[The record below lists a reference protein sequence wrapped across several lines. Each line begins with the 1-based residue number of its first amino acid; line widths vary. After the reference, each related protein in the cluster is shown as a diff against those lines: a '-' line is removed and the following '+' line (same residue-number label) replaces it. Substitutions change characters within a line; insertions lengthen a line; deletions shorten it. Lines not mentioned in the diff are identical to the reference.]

1 MFPLETVR
9 TRLAVDHR
17 RYMNVPNALR
27 TIAAEEGVL
36 ALYRVRL
43 FRSLLGCRCLGQA
56 VGRSTDQALLVL
68 CVAGGRRAS
77 ACRLLLLALH
87 VGA

>member
-1 MFPLETVR
+1 MRPAGVTSTLAMFPLETVR

-36 ALYRVRL
+36 ALYRVRFAL
-43 FRSLLGCRCLGQA
+43 TFACLGA
-56 VGRSTDQALLVL
+56 ACLKLRS
-68 CVAGGRRAS
+68 
-77 ACRLLLLALH
+77 
-87 VGA
+87 